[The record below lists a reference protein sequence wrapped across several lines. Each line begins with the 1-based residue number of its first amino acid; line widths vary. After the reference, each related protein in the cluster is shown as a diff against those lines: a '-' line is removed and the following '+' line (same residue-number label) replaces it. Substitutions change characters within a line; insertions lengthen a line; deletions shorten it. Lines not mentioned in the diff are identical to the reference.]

1 MLTRRV
7 LLKGSAVVM
16 AGAGVMPG
24 WLARAA
30 EADLPGTRDSPGA
43 RKKILVAI
51 FQRGAADG
59 LNIVVPFAEKRYYQ
73 MRPSIAIPAPG
84 ATGPLV
90 NAGPFSGPAIDLDGR
105 FGLNPALDALKPLWD
120 KKQLAIVEATGSP
133 DPSRSHFDAQ
143 DYMESGTPGKS
154 TGNGWL
160 NRALPPAT
168 DETSPLRAIAMGAQ
182 VPLTLRGDRAAIA
195 VNNTQTFQLGNQDTA
210 GILESMYSA
219 THDARQ
225 AQPGKDAFA
234 AMKMLRTV
242 LPPQSLQ
249 AQNQPYQQGGE
260 LGRNLQQVARL
271 IKANVGVE
279 AAFAEV
285 DGWDHHG
292 NESNQLSNMLRQFG
306 AALAAFSTDMGDRM
320 EDIVLVTM
328 SEFGR
333 TAEENGNGG
342 TDHGHGNVM
351 MVLGG
356 SVAGG
361 KIYGVWPGLEREQ
374 LNEER
379 DLAVTTDF
387 RAVLSELVAGQL
399 GQKDMARVFPGY
411 QASAPLGLLR
421 T

>member
-7 LLKGSAVVM
+7 LLRGSAVVM
-16 AGAGVMPG
+16 AGAGAMPG

-30 EADLPGTRDSPGA
+30 EATDSPGA

-59 LNIVVPFAEKRYYQ
+59 LNIVVPFAEKRYYE

-105 FGLNPALDALKPLWD
+105 FGLNPALEALKPLWD

-154 TGNGWL
+154 MGNGWL

-168 DETSPLRAIAMGAQ
+168 PETSPLRAIALAAQ

-195 VNNTQTFQLGNQDTA
+195 VNNAQTFQLGTQDTA

-219 THDARQ
+219 THDARLG
-225 AQPGKDAFA
+225 QPGKDAFA
-234 AMKMLRTV
+234 AMKMIKTV
-242 LPPQSLQ
+242 NQQPYPQ
-249 AQNQPYQQGGE
+249 AQNAQYQQGGE

-306 AALAAFSTDMGDRM
+306 AALAAFSNDMGDRM

-356 SVAGG
+356 NVAGG
-361 KIYGVWPGLEREQ
+361 KIYGTWPGLEREQ
-374 LNEER
+374 LNEQR

-399 GQKDMARVFPGY
+399 GQKDMARIFPGY
-411 QASAPLGLLR
+411 QGSAPLGLLR
-421 T
+421 A